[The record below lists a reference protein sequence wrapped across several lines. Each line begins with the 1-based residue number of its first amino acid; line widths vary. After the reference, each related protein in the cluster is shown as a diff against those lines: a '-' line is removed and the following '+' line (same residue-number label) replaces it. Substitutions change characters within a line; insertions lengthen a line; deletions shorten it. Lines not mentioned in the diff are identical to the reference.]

1 PETEDV
7 VRYYE
12 DIIDPYTCPIYLV
25 SISVEPGVA
34 VVFDMRLFRD
44 DPEFLEA
51 WREFLVTCRFFAHN
65 SMFEQSFLRTHF
77 GVMCNI
83 VYDTMLVNQLM
94 TAGLESSSKLGV
106 LLEKYCGVKLDKE
119 WQKLFLSMDYR
130 SPLPADAIAYSAG
143 DVTQLLVLA
152 QKLEQELKESGL
164 HSVWTEYEQPFMQ
177 WLALAKVE
185 GIAIDK
191 EFFGQINQELAAE
204 LKTVYEKFCQLCPNV
219 LISSPAQVKEWFAR
233 Q

>member
-1 PETEDV
+1 MLATLEKLSEEVHQRILSCLDASLDTTEKKIYISLKARPRKPKKREGKKLITLEAEVIPETGPCPGGVFHYITDKNKLVRTLRYWSSVKAFVAIDLETGTAWREKIDPETEDV

-51 WREFLVTCRFFAHN
+51 WREFLVTCRFIAHN

-94 TAGLESSSKLGV
+94 TAGLES
-106 LLEKYCGVKLDKE
+106 
-119 WQKLFLSMDYR
+119 
-130 SPLPADAIAYSAG
+130 
-143 DVTQLLVLA
+143 
-152 QKLEQELKESGL
+152 
-164 HSVWTEYEQPFMQ
+164 
-177 WLALAKVE
+177 
-185 GIAIDK
+185 
-191 EFFGQINQELAAE
+191 
-204 LKTVYEKFCQLCPNV
+204 
-219 LISSPAQVKEWFAR
+219 
-233 Q
+233 